1 MFYFKTIMV
10 CHCKFIT
17 YGFFPF
23 RDLIVNKATGNFYKA
38 GEIIKMPKL
47 ARTFEI
53 IADEGVDA
61 FYNGSLTKDIVA
73 EIQENGNYLY
83 IMYSYRKKL
92 MFKNKMKNKQK

>member
-1 MFYFKTIMV
+1 MVFTSKQKRFVIADLLLMF
-10 CHCKFIT
+10 
-17 YGFFPF
+17 FFSLF

-83 IMYSYRKKL
+83 IMYSYRKKIDV
-92 MFKNKMKNKQK
+92 

>member
-1 MFYFKTIMV
+1 L
-10 CHCKFIT
+10 C
-17 YGFFPF
+17 FFSF
-23 RDLIVNKATGNFYKA
+23 RDLIVNKATGEFFKA

-73 EIQENGNYLY
+73 DIQDNGSYLY
-83 IMYSYRKKL
+83 IKTGAPRENHRPVTSH
-92 MFKNKMKNKQK
+92 